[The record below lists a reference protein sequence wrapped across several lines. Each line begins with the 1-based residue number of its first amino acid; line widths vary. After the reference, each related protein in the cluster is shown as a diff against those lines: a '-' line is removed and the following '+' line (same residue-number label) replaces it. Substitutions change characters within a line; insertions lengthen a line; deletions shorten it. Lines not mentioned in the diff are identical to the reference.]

1 MEDKI
6 TIYVAT
12 HKKAEF
18 PKEKIYKPIRVGSA
32 LNKEDFGYQR
42 DDIGEN
48 ISNKNKNFCELTA
61 TYWIMKNDKSDI
73 VGLTHYRR
81 YFFKKHKNNKL
92 ENVLSEQDIK
102 EILKENDII
111 VPNYTFIIKHNAE
124 KSWEKTHIK
133 KDYDECK
140 KIISEKYP
148 DYIETYDRY
157 FNENK
162 ASLFNMLF
170 CKREIFDAYCEWLF
184 SILFVLEK
192 QVDLAKLN
200 TYQQRLY
207 GFLSER
213 LLNVWV
219 IKNKL
224 VVKHLPVIHMEL
236 PVFDRIRLVRRRF
249 TNRFRFWI
257 KRGSQR

>member
-1 MEDKI
+1 VEDKI

-18 PKEKIYKPIRVGSA
+18 PKEKIYKPIRVGAA

-148 DYIETYDRY
+148 DYIEAFEKFSKSRFLYIC
-157 FNENK
+157 
-162 ASLFNMLF
+162 NMF
-170 CKREIFDAYCEWLF
+170 IAKKEIFDEYYKWLF
-184 SILFVLEK
+184 DILFELEK
-192 QVDLAKLN
+192 RTDLSNYDDYNK
-200 TYQQRLY
+200 RLF
-207 GFLSER
+207 GFMSER
-213 LLNVWV
+213 LFNVWL
-219 IKNKL
+219 IKHKEL
-224 VVKHLPVIHMEL
+224 KVKRMPVYNI
-236 PVFDRIRLVRRRF
+236 DRRPYNQYFMI
-249 TNRFRFWI
+249 N
-257 KRGSQR
+257 